1 MIRVLPNWYGKAEDE
16 LERLIHQIANKQN
29 LDFHVVNDS
38 LTIKNS
44 ISNILN
50 TLVHLED
57 KGCWN
62 LSPEMWEE
70 HKKLEKAMK
79 KKPQKKIASPNNFN
93 SKKKGH
99 SGGSNG
105 KQKVQS

>member
-1 MIRVLPNWYGKAEDE
+1 MIRVLPGWYGKAEDD
-16 LERLIHQIANKQN
+16 LERLIHKIANEQN

-62 LSPEMWEE
+62 LSPEMLAE

-79 KKPQKKIASPNNFN
+79 KKPQKLIASPNNED

-105 KQKVQS
+105 TRKN